1 MTLTAESPLP
11 RRLAAWAAER
21 FPLANALLFLL
32 LYAAALF
39 LGQLLTVGPEAPLHL
54 DARDVAGFIAV
65 WSFFLL
71 LRIFDEHKDFDKD
84 SANHPDRVLQRGLI
98 TLGHLRM
105 VGVAS
110 VALMAAVSVWYD
122 GGLGRVTATWLA
134 VMVWS
139 GLMAREFFVGAW
151 LEQRLVLYAT
161 SHMLVMP
168 LAAWWMA
175 QMGAAGRPL
184 PATVSYFAALA
195 FASGA
200 AFEVTRKLYA
210 PADERPEIDS
220 YSKILGLRWGTLTVI
235 AFLAAGLAV
244 EGGLL
249 RELHGGELRW
259 GWFAALAAGFAV
271 PFVSLNAFAAAP
283 SSSGQKRNEG
293 MVAVSM
299 LIGYGVLI
307 AAMIAERGVTWVAP
321 S

>member
-1 MTLTAESPLP
+1 MTLNAQSPLP

-21 FPLANALLFLL
+21 FPVANALLFLL
-32 LYAAALF
+32 LYTAALL
-39 LGQLLTVGPEAPLHL
+39 LGQRLTSGPADALHL
-54 DARDVAGFIAV
+54 DVRDVAGFFAI

-71 LRIFDEHKDFDKD
+71 LRVFDEHKDFEQD
-84 SANHPDRVLQRGLI
+84 SANHPDRVLQRGLV
-98 TLGHLRM
+98 TLGHLR
-105 VGVAS
+105 VLGALS
-110 VALMAAVSVWYD
+110 VALMAGVSLWYD
-122 GGLGRVTATWLA
+122 GGVGPVTMTWFA
-134 VMVWS
+134 VMIWS
-139 GLMAREFFVGAW
+139 ALMAKEFFVGAW

-175 QMGAAGRPL
+175 QMGAGGQPL

-210 PADERPEIDS
+210 PEDEREEIDS
-220 YSKILGLRWGTLTVI
+220 YSKILGVRWAAITVI

-259 GWFAALAAGFAV
+259 GWFAALAVGFAV
-271 PFVSLNAFAAAP
+271 PFASLNAFAASP

-299 LIGYGVLI
+299 LVGYGVLI
-307 AAMIAERGVTWVAP
+307 AALIAEGGITWTSP